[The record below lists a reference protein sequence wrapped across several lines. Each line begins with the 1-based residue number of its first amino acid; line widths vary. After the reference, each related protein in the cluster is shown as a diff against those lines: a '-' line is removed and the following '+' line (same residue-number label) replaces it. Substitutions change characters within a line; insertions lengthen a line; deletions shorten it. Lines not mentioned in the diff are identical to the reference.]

1 MKNRLLLNLCTGL
14 TLALLSLPGLA
25 LDRTKIADD
34 AANVTPLLIG
44 QTAPNS
50 TLKTVDDAPVSL
62 KALTM
67 EKPTVLIFYRGGW
80 CPYCN
85 RQLAGLKDI
94 EAELDALGYQ
104 IIAISPETP
113 AQLQSQ
119 KLQEKFTVRLLSD
132 ASLSAI
138 SGFGIGFYV
147 ADDTTANYKSKWDID
162 LNKQDNSGKAVLPA
176 PAVFILDKNAKVK
189 FSFVNP
195 DFKERLSPELLLSAA
210 KLVL

>member
-1 MKNRLLLNLCTGL
+1 MKHRLLLRLCTALSL
-14 TLALLSLPGLA
+14 TLLSLSALA

-34 AANVTPLLIG
+34 AADVTPLLIG

-50 TLKTVDDAPVSL
+50 TLKTVDGAPVSL

-94 EAELDALGYQ
+94 ENQLDELGYQ
-104 IIAISPETP
+104 ILAISPETP
-113 AQLQSQ
+113 EQLQTQ

-138 SGFGIGFYV
+138 TGFGIGFYV
-147 ADDTTANYKSKWDID
+147 ADETTERYKTKGNIE
-162 LNKQDNSGKAVLPA
+162 LNQDNSGKAVLPA
-176 PAVFILDKNAKVK
+176 PAVFILNKNAKVK

>member
-1 MKNRLLLNLCTGL
+1 MKNFLVMLSVIV
-14 TLALLSLPGLA
+14 TLSIASPSSWA
-25 LDRTKIADD
+25 FDRTKIAED
-34 AANVTPLLIG
+34 AADVTPLLIG
-44 QTAPNS
+44 QTAPNT
-50 TLKTVDDAPVSL
+50 TLKTVDGAPVSL

-94 EAELDALGYQ
+94 ESQLDELGYQ

-113 AQLQSQ
+113 EQLQAQ

-147 ADDTTANYKSKWDID
+147 ANDTTETYKSKWDID
-162 LNKQDNSGKAVLPA
+162 LNKQDTSGKAVLPA

>member
-1 MKNRLLLNLCTGL
+1 M
-14 TLALLSLPGLA
+14 
-25 LDRTKIADD
+25 
-34 AANVTPLLIG
+34 
-44 QTAPNS
+44 
-50 TLKTVDDAPVSL
+50 
-62 KALTM
+62 
-67 EKPTVLIFYRGGW
+67 
-80 CPYCN
+80 
-85 RQLAGLKDI
+85 
-94 EAELDALGYQ
+94 
-104 IIAISPETP
+104 
-113 AQLQSQ
+113 QSQ